1 MGTKPMNDGHMGS
14 GNYPRFFLMLGVS
27 FVIMHL
33 TMYLNTET
41 LDHLYLSTNRLY
53 MTTLMITTMAVVMLL
68 FMRHMYRDARINTL
82 IITGSVVL
90 FGAAL
95 FAVRNQ
101 VFINDKRFMQSM
113 IPHHSIA
120 ILVSKQ
126 ANLNDPEVK
135 ALATGIID
143 AQEREIAQMKRI
155 LARMDNK

>member
-1 MGTKPMNDGHMGS
+1 
-14 GNYPRFFLMLGVS
+14 
-27 FVIMHL
+27 MHL

-68 FMRHMYRDARINTL
+68 FMRHMYRDARTNTL

-101 VFINDKRFMQSM
+101 AFINDKRFMQSM

-155 LARMDNK
+155 LARIDNK